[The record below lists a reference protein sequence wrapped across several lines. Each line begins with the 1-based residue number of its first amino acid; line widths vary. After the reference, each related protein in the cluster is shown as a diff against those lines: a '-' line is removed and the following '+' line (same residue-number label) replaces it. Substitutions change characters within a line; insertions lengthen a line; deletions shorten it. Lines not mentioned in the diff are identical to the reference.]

1 MATDQASSKP
11 DQMVQIPEMPQPPS
25 ARDTSH
31 GAERLAEAK
40 AEAAAAPP
48 SPPINLTMPDDTPKR
63 FQMVVDEKE
72 LDAPEDFKPIP
83 AVVTAANPAAPPASA
98 KSENARDAKERIW
111 HEEQEAKRRGFV
123 QAYAK
128 ANEVEEKP
136 VVVQPVAPA
145 VAEQTRLEQ
154 EAGRKMNEHHLSLR
168 GGRPPTVKNPSD
180 GSMVPV
186 FRPADYVQ
194 PKMSESGVPVDG
206 GSRVPTHTPTRS
218 YRQL

>member
-48 SPPINLTMPDDTPKR
+48 SLPINLVMPDEAPKR

-72 LDAPEDFKPIP
+72 LDAPAGFEPIP
-83 AVVTAANPAAPPASA
+83 VAVTAPPASA

>member
-1 MATDQASSKP
+1 MATDQASCKP

-48 SPPINLTMPDDTPKR
+48 SPPINLVMPDEAPKR

-72 LDAPEDFKPIP
+72 LDAPAGFEPIP
-83 AVVTAANPAAPPASA
+83 VAVMAPLTPA

-123 QAYAK
+123 RAYAK

>member
-1 MATDQASSKP
+1 MEPHQEPSNP

-25 ARDTSH
+25 ARDTTH

-48 SPPINLTMPDDTPKR
+48 SPPINLAMPDEAPKR
-63 FQMVVDEKE
+63 FQMVVDENE
-72 LDAPEDFKPIP
+72 LDAPADFKLIP
-83 AVVTAANPAAPPASA
+83 AAVTAANPVPA

-128 ANEVEEKP
+128 ANEAEEKP
-136 VVVQPVAPA
+136 VIVQPVAPA

-154 EAGRKMNEHHLSLR
+154 EAGRKMNDHHAALR
-168 GGRPPTVKNPSD
+168 GGRPPMVKNPSD

-186 FRPADYVQ
+186 FRPGDYVQ
-194 PKMSESGVPVDG
+194 PKMTESGVAVDG

>member
-1 MATDQASSKP
+1 MDSSNP

-25 ARDTSH
+25 AYP
-31 GAERLAEAK
+31 AERLAEAK

-48 SPPINLTMPDDTPKR
+48 SPPINLVLPDEAPKR

-72 LDAPEDFKPIP
+72 LPAPADFKPIEP
-83 AVVTAANPAAPPASA
+83 VVAAAPPVASSA
-98 KSENARDAKERIW
+98 PEKSENARDAKERIW

-128 ANEVEEKP
+128 ANEAEEKP
-136 VVVQPVAPA
+136 IIVQPVAPA

-154 EAGRKMNEHHLSLR
+154 EAGRKMNDHHAALR
-168 GGRPPTVKNPSD
+168 GGRPPMVKNPSD

-194 PKMSESGVPVDG
+194 PKMAESGVSVDG
-206 GSRVPTHTPTRS
+206 SNRVPTHTPTRS